1 MQVSDL
7 WPHRRMHDANC
18 KSAGRGL
25 LVTRDYKSLDI
36 LTQWVRAIG
45 GSISWSGVLEDAN
58 RFSWVAIDLDSMGG
72 AIKMVG
78 PLVSLRKNLPHLQV
92 MALSSEFSAD
102 DLGSDRLA
110 ACDICLRLPLSYE
123 RLEGSFS
130 WMYYNNQTWRNRVY
144 DMTAYK
150 SNSQH
155 IPSPEAVQS

>member
-1 MQVSDL
+1 M
-7 WPHRRMHDANC
+7 
-18 KSAGRGL
+18 
-25 LVTRDYKSLDI
+25 TRDYKSLDI
-36 LTQWVRAIG
+36 LTQWVRVIG
-45 GSISWSGVLEDAN
+45 GSISWSDVLEDAN

-130 WMYYNNQTWRNRVY
+130 WMYYNNQTWRNRVD
-144 DMTAYK
+144 DMTAY
-150 SNSQH
+150 
-155 IPSPEAVQS
+155 